1 MTPHYKLYKDRAY
14 QWRWRYVAANGRT
27 IADSGEGYY
36 NRQDALNGIAIMK
49 ASYNSP
55 IYE

>member
-1 MTPHYKLYKDRAY
+1 MNGHYKLYQDTRS

-36 NRQDALNGIAIMK
+36 NRQDAINGIAIMK

-55 IYE
+55 VY

>member
-1 MTPHYKLYKDRAY
+1 MGHYKLYRDRLN

-36 NRQDALNGIAIMK
+36 RREDAMNGIQIMK

-55 IYE
+55 VYE

>member
-1 MTPHYKLYKDRAY
+1 MNGHYKLYQDTRS

-27 IADSGEGYY
+27 IADSAEGYY
-36 NRQDALNGIAIMK
+36 NRQDAINGIAIMK

-55 IYE
+55 VY